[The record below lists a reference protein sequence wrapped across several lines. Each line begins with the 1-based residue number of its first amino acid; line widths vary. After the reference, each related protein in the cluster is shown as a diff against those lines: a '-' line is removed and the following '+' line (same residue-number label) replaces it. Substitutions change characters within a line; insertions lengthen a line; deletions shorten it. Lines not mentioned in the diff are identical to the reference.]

1 MAKIAVNQDH
11 AAALALGALQ
21 YLAGD
26 EERMMRFLALSGF
39 SVDNLAAEA
48 ASAETQAAVLDH
60 LCRDEAL
67 LLEFCQAAGH
77 QPKDIYVALKVL
89 DPHYDMSNITLPP
102 SGTARRPLR

>member
-21 YLAGD
+21 YLAAD

-39 SVDNLAAEA
+39 SAETLVAQAAQ
-48 ASAETQAAVLDH
+48 AETQAAVLDH
-60 LCRDEAL
+60 LCQDESAL
-67 LLEFCQAAGH
+67 LGFCEAAGH
-77 QPKDIYVALKVL
+77 QPRDIYMALKVL

-102 SGTARRPLR
+102 SRTARRP